1 MACCLLRNNNGA
13 TRTRSGIAQNPGH
26 GRAWRHRLGD
36 LQFHLFGDGVYVWIG
51 RETFPL
57 AILKREL
64 VAGLRDSRERKVGG
78 STLHD
83 LLDWKF
89 WKRP

>member
-1 MACCLLRNNNGA
+1 MACGLLRNNNGA

-26 GRAWRHRLGD
+26 GRAWSHRLGD
-36 LQFHLFGDGVYVWIG
+36 LQFHLFGDGFNIWIG
-51 RETFPL
+51 RQAFPR
-57 AILKREL
+57 AILKCEL
-64 VAGLRDSRERKVGG
+64 VAGLSDARERKVGG
-78 STLHD
+78 ATLHD